1 MTHTESHNLD
11 TNATNDNVHSDPVDK
26 GVAAVDDTEHTAPE
40 IGHPLDSV
48 RADSALESLEVSLA
62 ESENQQDNWD
72 AELQMLH
79 DIHEATLK
87 NARLDLIMASILFFA
102 SSLLFS
108 LLTDAYSIITYAFV
122 GLGFIVFLMGVIN
135 MWQLP
140 KLHDTIVNVEET
152 LDRIKQEYN
161 ADIKSYSQMIE

>member
-11 TNATNDNVHSDPVDK
+11 TNDTNDNVHSDPVDES
-26 GVAAVDDTEHTAPE
+26 VAPVDDTEHTAPE

-79 DIHEATLK
+79 DIHAATLK
-87 NARLDLIMASILFFA
+87 SARLDMIMAAILLGA
-102 SSLLFS
+102 GSLLFS
-108 LLTDAYSIITYAFV
+108 LLTDAYSIITYAFL
-122 GLGFIVFLMGVIN
+122 GLGFVVFLMGTIN

-140 KLHDTIVNVEET
+140 KLQDTIDNVEKT

-161 ADIKSYSQMIE
+161 ADIKSYSKMIE

>member
-1 MTHTESHNLD
+1 MTHTESHDLD
-11 TNATNDNVHSDPVDK
+11 TNDTNDDVHGDLVDKDTVPVD
-26 GVAAVDDTEHTAPE
+26 GAEHTAPE

-79 DIHEATLK
+79 DVHASTLK
-87 NARLDLIMASILFFA
+87 SARLDLIMASILFFA

-108 LLTDAYSIITYAFV
+108 MLTDTYIIVAYAFV

-135 MWQLP
+135 MWRLP

-161 ADIKSYSQMIE
+161 ADIKSYSEMIE

>member
-1 MTHTESHNLD
+1 MAHTEFHNPD
-11 TNATNDNVHSDPVDK
+11 TNDTNGGIHGDPVDK
-26 GVAAVDDTEHTAPE
+26 SVASAGDAEHTAPE

-79 DIHEATLK
+79 DIHAATLQS
-87 NARLDLIMASILFFA
+87 ARLDMIMASILFFA
-102 SSLLFS
+102 SSLLLS
-108 LLTDAYSIITYAFV
+108 MLTDTYVIVAYAFV

-135 MWQLP
+135 MWRLP

-152 LDRIKQEYN
+152 LDRVKQEYN